1 MDVGTF
7 NAADPID
14 GHNTAPDGT
23 TNSSARAEIDLANTG
38 VPATVPLV
46 ALAAAL
52 LALPGVALR
61 ARERMQ
67 RRH

>member
-7 NAADPID
+7 NATDPID
-14 GHNTAPDGT
+14 GDNAAADGT
-23 TNSSARAEIDLANTG
+23 SNSSAGAENELANTG

-52 LALPGVALR
+52 LALLGGVLT
-61 ARERMQ
+61 ARGRVQ